1 MYVIYQE
8 YRGYVPV
15 EKFHSDGRRRYC
27 EKISSEVRFFETYEE
42 AKENCDTLER
52 PLKVMFVDIHGE
64 DREHVTEGYRV
75 LDSLK
80 SLEGKTIDYISF
92 NSGRLEVITKEGSV
106 YIGAVNNSG
115 GYVSG
120 LEPMRTSKVREL
132 IHHKSADLQFELK
145 RMGLFDYEYH
155 EELMEKEKKKQEK
168 EIEERELRLYERLKK
183 KYG

>member
-27 EKISSEVRFFETYEE
+27 EKINSDVRFFETYEE

-52 PLKVMFVDIHGE
+52 PLKVMFVDIHGD

-75 LDSLK
+75 LESLK
-80 SLEGKTIDYISF
+80 SLEGKTIDYINFSR
-92 NSGRLEVITKEGSV
+92 GRLEVITQEGSV
-106 YIGAVNNSG
+106 YIGTVKNNG
-115 GYVSG
+115 GYVGS
-120 LEPMRTSKVREL
+120 LESMRIPKVREL
-132 IHHKSADLQFELK
+132 IHHKSVDLQFELK
-145 RMGLFDYEYH
+145 RMGLFDYEHH
-155 EELMEKEKKKQEK
+155 EKLMAKEKERREK